1 MTAAAPSARTVPD
14 DRRCAVLSLAAD
26 EELAGSAPTDT
37 AWLLV
42 EHAGPWG
49 RRALAEARLP
59 EEVRAFL
66 TGLAGV
72 RVQLIR
78 RPGGVSGPGVRVF
91 AAQLTPDG
99 ARVRTAL
106 LDDQTDLLRL
116 DVAAL
121 ADDGGIGLTAYDA
134 PLWLVCTNG
143 RRDRCCTE
151 AGRPVAA
158 TLAGH
163 WPEATWETTHLGG
176 HRFAATLLALPAGV
190 VLGRLD
196 GGDRRDRV
204 PRPRGRPRPRRG
216 SPGAAPAPRRAPR
229 WPSCTCA
236 ASSTSRRSTRSGRP
250 GSTATRSRS
259 RPRAAPGRVRVG
271 VTAGAPR
278 RQSCGDWTGKS
289 ADVYAVEAW
298 VRLDP

>member
-1 MTAAAPSARTVPD
+1 MAPVTSPVTAAAPDGGPD

-26 EELAGSAPTDT
+26 EELAGSAPLDT

-49 RRALAEARLP
+49 RQALAEARLP

-66 TGLAGV
+66 TGLPGV

-121 ADDGGIGLTAYDA
+121 ADDGGIGLDG
-134 PLWLVCTNG
+134 V
-143 RRDRCCTE
+143 RRPAL
-151 AGRPVAA
+151 AGLHQRPPRPV
-158 TLAGH
+158 LH
-163 WPEATWETTHLGG
+163 
-176 HRFAATLLALPAGV
+176 
-190 VLGRLD
+190 
-196 GGDRRDRV
+196 
-204 PRPRGRPRPRRG
+204 RGRPSGRGHPRRPLARG
-216 SPGAAPAPRRAPR
+216 HLGDDPPRRAPVR
-229 WPSCTCA
+229 RAPC
-236 ASSTSRRSTRSGRP
+236 SRCPPAWCSG
-250 GSTATRSRS
+250 GSTW
-259 RPRAAPGRVRVG
+259 RPP
-271 VTAGAPR
+271 
-278 RQSCGDWTGKS
+278 
-289 ADVYAVEAW
+289 
-298 VRLDP
+298 